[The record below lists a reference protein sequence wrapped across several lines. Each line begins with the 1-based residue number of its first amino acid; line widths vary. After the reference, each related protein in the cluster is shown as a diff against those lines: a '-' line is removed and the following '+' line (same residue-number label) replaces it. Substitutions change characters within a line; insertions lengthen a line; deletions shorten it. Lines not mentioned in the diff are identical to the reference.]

1 MNRRKIAERTV
12 GTQNKR
18 SKVQTKPMPKAQ
30 PKTEAKTQPK
40 TQPKAQPKA
49 QHKAQPKPMPK
60 AQPKPELKAQSKAQ
74 PKTQSKA
81 QSKAQP
87 KTQSKVQPEARRK
100 TPPTTKD
107 LLRHIRK
114 LQKIIRKQNRKILAL
129 AVINVTLLGALTAML
144 VVPKTIS
151 KSEAAE
157 EEAVVLQ
164 QKSSAKESSE
174 EESSEEESSEEES
187 SEEVSDESSE
197 EDTERYQYSEEDAL
211 FFDKVF
217 HTECGASWWSEELKR
232 CYAEVMDNNVQ
243 AYGIEDGLVWPKFEC
258 AKGYNYV
265 VVHDKE
271 VTEDDLDPENRELAR
286 KVREGEVER
295 LLPEDFRCLL
305 PAADCFFREDGTYY
319 DSVEDFA
326 LECGIEEFYPCG
338 NSVFFP
344 ERCWTDEV
352 QAAMDRYNAG
362 WAATVAAA
370 VTAAAAT
377 D

>member
-74 PKTQSKA
+74 PKPQT
-81 QSKAQP
+81 QP
-87 KTQSKVQPEARRK
+87 KTSTTAKRK

-174 EESSEEESSEEES
+174 EESSE
-187 SEEVSDESSE
+187 DESSE

-217 HTECGASWWSEELKR
+217 HTEAGGDWWSKELKQA
-232 CYAEVMDNNVQ
+232 YAEVMDNNVQ
-243 AYGIEDGLVWPKFEC
+243 TYGIEDGLVWPKFEN
-258 AKGYNYV
+258 AKDYNYV
-265 VVHDKE
+265 VVRGKE
-271 VTEDDLDPENRELAR
+271 VTEEDLDQENRELAR
-286 KVREGEVER
+286 KVRDGEAQR
-295 LLPEDFRCLL
+295 LLPEDYRCLL
-305 PAADCFFREDGTYY
+305 PAADCMFREDGSYY
-319 DSVEDFA
+319 GSADVFA
-326 LECGIEEFYPCG
+326 QECGISEYRVYG
-338 NSVFFP
+338 NTVFFP

-352 QAAMDRYNAG
+352 QAALNRYNAKE
-362 WAATVAAA
+362 
-370 VTAAAAT
+370 
-377 D
+377 

>member
-1 MNRRKIAERTV
+1 MNRRIAERTV
-12 GTQNKR
+12 GKQVQPKAKAKSQ
-18 SKVQTKPMPKAQ
+18 SKPKTQTKPMPKASMDQ
-30 PKTEAKTQPK
+30 KVQKR
-40 TQPKAQPKA
+40 PKASMDQKGQKRPKA
-49 QHKAQPKPMPK
+49 SMNQKVQKS
-60 AQPKPELKAQSKAQ
+60 SKA
-74 PKTQSKA
+74 T
-81 QSKAQP
+81 
-87 KTQSKVQPEARRK
+87 EARRK
-100 TPPTTKD
+100 TPPTTQE
-107 LLRHIRK
+107 LLKHIRK
-114 LQKIIRKQNRKILAL
+114 LQRIIKKQNRKILAL

-144 VVPKTIS
+144 VVPRTVS
-151 KSEAAE
+151 KPEAAEE

-265 VVHDKE
+265 VSDDEE
-271 VTEDDLDPENRELAR
+271 VTEGDLDQENRELAR
-286 KVREGEVER
+286 KVRDGEFER
-295 LLPEDFRCLL
+295 LLPEDFTCLL

-319 DSVEDFA
+319 SSTEDFA
-326 LECGIEEFYPCG
+326 LECGIEEFHPCG

>member
-1 MNRRKIAERTV
+1 MNRRKIEERTV

-74 PKTQSKA
+74 PKPQT
-81 QSKAQP
+81 QP
-87 KTQSKVQPEARRK
+87 KTLTTAKRK

-157 EEAVVLQ
+157 EEIF
-164 QKSSAKESSE
+164 S
-174 EESSEEESSEEES
+174 
-187 SEEVSDESSE
+187 
-197 EDTERYQYSEEDAL
+197 
-211 FFDKVF
+211 
-217 HTECGASWWSEELKR
+217 
-232 CYAEVMDNNVQ
+232 
-243 AYGIEDGLVWPKFEC
+243 
-258 AKGYNYV
+258 
-265 VVHDKE
+265 
-271 VTEDDLDPENRELAR
+271 
-286 KVREGEVER
+286 
-295 LLPEDFRCLL
+295 
-305 PAADCFFREDGTYY
+305 
-319 DSVEDFA
+319 
-326 LECGIEEFYPCG
+326 
-338 NSVFFP
+338 
-344 ERCWTDEV
+344 
-352 QAAMDRYNAG
+352 
-362 WAATVAAA
+362 
-370 VTAAAAT
+370 
-377 D
+377 